1 MQLRTVAGLALVLYA
16 HVGAAQTPDRSK
28 ALEGL
33 RSVTVQVLF
42 FNTQPGGAVQL
53 DTVGLR
59 VQTELE
65 LKRAGISVEQSAAAT
80 LSIAVL
86 VVGED
91 NGLVVASR
99 YDVML
104 QERVSLAQRPA
115 TGLVLATTWQQGGA
129 YLSDPSD
136 AADGIAELVHQQLAA
151 FLNDYLTANPP
162 RR

>member
-1 MQLRTVAGLALVLYA
+1 LAGLVAGA
-16 HVGAAQTPDRSK
+16 
-28 ALEGL
+28 
-33 RSVTVQVLF
+33 
-42 FNTQPGGAVQL
+42 
-53 DTVGLR
+53 
-59 VQTELE
+59 
-65 LKRAGISVEQSAAAT
+65 
-80 LSIAVL
+80 
-86 VVGED
+86 D
-91 NGLVVASR
+91 NGRVVASR